1 MSRFESAMSRKTS
14 RHAAWLP
21 ALAVAL
27 GAVFAAAPADAQWK
41 WRDKSGIVQYS
52 DRPPPSGTPEA
63 DILQRPVP
71 GSEGR
76 VAPVGSAASAA
87 SAPLLVPKAAEA
99 ASAPKPS
106 KAEEE
111 AAAKKQADAQRDA
124 QIRLDNCSRAKAQLK
139 ALQEGQRMSR
149 INAQGQREF
158 LDDKGRAEE
167 TQRTQGV
174 VAANC
179 N

>member
-1 MSRFESAMSRKTS
+1 MTREISHR
-14 RHAAWLP
+14 AAWLP
-21 ALAVAL
+21 ALVIAL
-27 GAVFAAAPADAQWK
+27 GAAFAATPADAQWK

-52 DRPPPSGTPEA
+52 DLPPPSGIADA
-63 DILQRPVP
+63 DILQRPAP
-71 GSEGR
+71 GAER
-76 VAPVGSAASAA
+76 RAAPAASAA
-87 SAPLLVPKAAEA
+87 SAPLLVPKAAEP

-111 AAAKKQADAQRDA
+111 AAAKKQADAERDA

-139 ALQEGQRMSR
+139 ALQDGQRMSR

-158 LDDKGRAEE
+158 LDDKGRADE

>member
-1 MSRFESAMSRKTS
+1 MSRTPSR
-14 RHAAWLP
+14 RAAWLP

-63 DILQRPVP
+63 DILQRPAP
-71 GSEGR
+71 GSENR
-76 VAPVGSAASAA
+76 VAPVAHAASGA
-87 SAPLLVPKAAEA
+87 SAPLLVPKAADA
-99 ASAPKPS
+99 ASAPKPT
-106 KAEEE
+106 KAEQD
-111 AAAKKQADAQRDA
+111 AAAKKQADAERAA
-124 QIRLDNCSRAKAQLK
+124 QIRLDNCSRARAQLK
-139 ALQEGQRMSR
+139 ALQEGQRMAR
-149 INAQGQREF
+149 ISAQGQREF

-179 N
+179 D